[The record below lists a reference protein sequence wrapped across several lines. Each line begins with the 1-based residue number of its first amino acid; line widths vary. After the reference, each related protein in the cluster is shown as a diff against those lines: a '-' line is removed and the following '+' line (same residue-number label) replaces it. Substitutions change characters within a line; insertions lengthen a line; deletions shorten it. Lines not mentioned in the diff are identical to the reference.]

1 MSLTDHARDCLGS
14 LVSRLVLLRQQ
25 EGPRPG
31 WESVDRAL
39 CAILDT
45 TVEIGPLKEH
55 YKAVLEAVRTETWG
69 EAGKDTRV
77 GTCEVTS

>member
-1 MSLTDHARDCLGS
+1 MSLTDYARDCLGS
-14 LVSRLVLLRQQ
+14 LISRLVLLRQQ

-39 CAILDT
+39 CVILDA
-45 TVEIGPLKEH
+45 TVELSPIKQH
-55 YKAVLEAVRTETWG
+55 YNAVLEAVRTETWG

-77 GTCEVTS
+77 GICQGTS